1 MTVLVTGSTGLVG
14 NNVVRRLLG
23 DGRKVRVVVR
33 SERSTLPID
42 DLDLEIVNGDI
53 CDRDSLR
60 AAVRGV
66 DLVIHCAGYVHIGWT
81 GKERAE
87 EVNVGGTQN
96 ISVVAREVGAKM
108 VHVSSADTLGAGLRD
123 QLADEETRQ
132 VYNPPI
138 PYVVTK
144 TAGEAE
150 VRRQV
155 ELGLDAVIVNPGYM
169 LGPWD
174 WKPSSGRMLIE
185 VAKGRPPLA
194 PRGGTTVCDVRDVA
208 EGILLASEKGRRGA
222 NYILGG
228 ENMTYLELWK
238 MFAEV
243 ADIPKPICRM
253 GPLMVFGAG
262 LVGDVWCKLTGT
274 EGTVNSA
281 AMKMSVVY
289 HYYSSRRAEEELGYH
304 CRPARTSIMDAWEW
318 FQAHGYMEKLPPEE
332 ERMKASTA
340 ATMAKSSSQAIQ

>member
-1 MTVLVTGSTGLVG
+1 MTVLVTGATGLVG

-33 SERSTLPID
+33 SERSTVPID
-42 DLDLEIVNGDI
+42 DLDLEIVAGDI

-81 GKERAE
+81 GKEAAE
-87 EVNVGGTQN
+87 EVNVGGTQS
-96 ISVVAREVGAKM
+96 IAIVAREAGAKM
-108 VHVSSADTLGAGLRD
+108 VHVSSVDTLGAGLRD
-123 QLADEETRQ
+123 KLADEDTRQ

-155 ELGLDAVIVNPGYM
+155 DLGLDAVIVNPGFM

-185 VAKGRPPLA
+185 VAKGKPPLA

-238 MFAEV
+238 LFAEV
-243 ADIPKPICRM
+243 AKIPKPICRM
-253 GPLMVFGAG
+253 GPLMVLGAG
-262 LVGDVWCKLTGT
+262 LVGDVWSKLTGT

-281 AMKMSVVY
+281 AMKMSGVY

-304 CRPARTSIMDAWEW
+304 CRPARTSISDAWEW
-318 FQAHGYMEKLPPEE
+318 FQAHGYTKKLPPEQ
-332 ERMKASTA
+332 ERMKAATA
-340 ATMAKSSSQAIQ
+340 ATVTKPSSQAIQ